1 MDDELGA
8 FGRCHPDLKHS
19 ASCIGSNQHREVIE
33 LKDTDWVSVRVEHV
47 LVGHSVPASAC
58 QDNRV
63 HLINISCINIS

>member
-1 MDDELGA
+1 
-8 FGRCHPDLKHS
+8 
-19 ASCIGSNQHREVIE
+19 
-33 LKDTDWVSVRVEHV
+33 VEHV